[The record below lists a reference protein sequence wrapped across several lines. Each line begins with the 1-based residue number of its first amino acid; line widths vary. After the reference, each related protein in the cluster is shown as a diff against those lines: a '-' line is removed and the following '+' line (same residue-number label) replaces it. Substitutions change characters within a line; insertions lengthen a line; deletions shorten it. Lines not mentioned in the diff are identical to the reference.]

1 MTGHVAG
8 VGRAPRLP
16 VGQNEGNPMTTEQQR
31 LNQISQTVIGLSY
44 KVANALGRGFLEC
57 VYENALA
64 QELTKQRLHVKQQ
77 DRLIAKY
84 DDVIVGDFRV
94 DLVVDDQL
102 LVEIKAVGELSKTH
116 EGQLY
121 NYLKASNLKL
131 GLLINFGAQ
140 SVQISR
146 RVNGF

>member
-1 MTGHVAG
+1 MT
-8 VGRAPRLP
+8 P
-16 VGQNEGNPMTTEQQR
+16 EQQR

-57 VYENALA
+57 EYENALA
-64 QELTKQRLHVKQQ
+64 HELTKQRLHVKQQ
-77 DRLIAKY
+77 DRLIVKY
-84 DDVIVGDFRV
+84 EDVIVGDFRV

-102 LVEIKAVGELSKTH
+102 LIEIKAVSELSKTH

-131 GLLINFGAQ
+131 GLPLNFGEQ

>member
-1 MTGHVAG
+1 MSLPLS
-8 VGRAPRLP
+8 PRSDYSRHEEKKP
-16 VGQNEGNPMTTEQQR
+16 VTPEQQR
-31 LNQISQTVIGLSY
+31 LNQISETVIGLSY
-44 KVANALGRGFLEC
+44 KVANALGRGFVEC

-64 QELTKQRLHVKQQ
+64 HELTKQRLGVRQQ
-77 DRLIAKY
+77 DRLIVKY

-94 DLVVDDQL
+94 DLVVEDLL
-102 LVEIKAVGELSKTH
+102 LVEIKAVAELSKTH
-116 EGQLY
+116 EGQLQ

-131 GLLINFGAQ
+131 GLLLNFGAQ

>member
-1 MTGHVAG
+1 MSLPLS
-8 VGRAPRLP
+8 PRSDYSQHKEKKP
-16 VGQNEGNPMTTEQQR
+16 VTPEQQR
-31 LNQISQTVIGLSY
+31 LNQISETVIGLSY
-44 KVANALGRGFLEC
+44 KVANALGRGFVEC

-64 QELTKQRLHVKQQ
+64 HELTKQRLGVRQQ
-77 DRLIAKY
+77 DRLIVKY

-94 DLVVDDQL
+94 DLVVEDLL
-102 LVEIKAVGELSKTH
+102 LVEIKAVAELSKTH
-116 EGQLY
+116 EGQLQ

-131 GLLINFGAQ
+131 GLLLNFGAQ